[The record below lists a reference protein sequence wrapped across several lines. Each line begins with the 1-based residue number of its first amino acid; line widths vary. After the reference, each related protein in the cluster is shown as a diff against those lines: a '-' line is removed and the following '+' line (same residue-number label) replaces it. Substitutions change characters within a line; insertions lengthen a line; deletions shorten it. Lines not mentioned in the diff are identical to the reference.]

1 MLNIKLENL
10 GNIKE
15 ADIELGKLTIFSG
28 ANNSGKTYVNYILYA
43 LLDKK
48 YALRSDFYSD
58 YIKEAK
64 ENGISKIDLIDFLN
78 KRYSKLKNNLEKS
91 FFKTA
96 DRFFSAEDGT
106 FKNFKLTIFQDIEKI
121 KEDILTT
128 SISNELS
135 IGKNKVV
142 FEVTKEKSNTI
153 LTLIVQD
160 NTLPNDIYI
169 DFLSDIMFKLFFKEL
184 NKSTFLLPAERTGL
198 NLFYQELN
206 TYRNSLINNLQKN
219 KINPIDV
226 LKDMM
231 VSKYPQPIADYIEF
245 LNNTSILKKHKSP
258 LRDLNSKLHHKI
270 VRGKYNVD
278 RDGSIIFLPYK
289 TYFNGNN
296 FQSKIDLHLSSS
308 TVKTFF
314 SLEFYL
320 EHIAN
325 EGSYLIIDEPELNL
339 HPDNQ
344 RNIARLIAQMV
355 NRGVNVILSTHS
367 DYIVREF
374 NNLIM
379 LNSDFQKRE
388 ELLSKYDYEKDELL
402 DVNSVK
408 AYLIDDGMVTSME
421 ITGEEGIIA
430 TTFDDVVNSLNIS
443 SDDIYY
449 TLIEEKENN
458 E

>member
-1 MLNIKLENL
+1 MLKIKFENL

-15 ADIELGKLTIFSG
+15 ANIELGNLTIFAG

-43 LLDKK
+43 LLYKK
-48 YALRSDFYSD
+48 YALKGSLYDK
-58 YIKEAK
+58 YINEAK
-64 ENGISKIDLIDFLN
+64 ENGVSKINIIEFLDN
-78 KRYSKLKNNLEKS
+78 NYSKLKNNLEKT
-91 FFKTA
+91 FAKTL

-106 FKNFKLTIFQDIEKI
+106 FKNFKLTLFQDIENI
-121 KEDILTT
+121 KNNIIV
-128 SISNELS
+128 SKVSNDLR

-142 FEVTKEKSNTI
+142 FEATKEANDTV
-153 LTLIVQD
+153 LTLVMQD
-160 NTLPNDIYI
+160 TTLPQDVYM
-169 DFLSDIMFKLFFKEL
+169 DFLSNTMFSLLFSEL
-184 NKSTFLLPAERTGL
+184 NKNTFLLPAERTGI

-219 KINPIDV
+219 KINPLEV

-245 LNNTSILKKHKSP
+245 LNNTSNLKKQKS
-258 LRDLNSKLHHKI
+258 LLKDLNDTLRHKI
-270 VRGKYNVD
+270 VRGKYSIN
-278 RDGSIIFLPYK
+278 RDGSISFLPYK
-289 TYFNGNN
+289 KYFQGNN
-296 FQSKIDLHLSSS
+296 FQTKIDLHLSSS

-320 EHIAN
+320 EHMAQV
-325 EGSYLIIDEPELNL
+325 GSYLIIDEPELNL

-379 LNSDFQKRE
+379 LNNNFTQKG
-388 ELLSKYDYEKDELL
+388 ELLNKYGYSKDELL
-402 DVNSVK
+402 NKEKVR
-408 AYLIDDGMVTSME
+408 AYLIDNGSVAPME
-421 ITGEEGIIA
+421 VSKTEGIIA

-449 TLIEEKENN
+449 SILEENEN